1 MAGIICGTGSYIPEY
16 TMDNND
22 IARLVETSDEWIRER
37 TGVVKRHIIR
47 DETTVSM
54 ASEAGRRALENGG
67 VSPEEVDLILVATIS
82 SNVVLPGTACLV
94 QKELGAV
101 NAVCFDVG
109 GAACTGFVLAYNTAE
124 AYLESGIYRTALV
137 IGSESLSCITNWKD
151 RGTCILFGDGAG
163 AAVRSRG
170 NAYNTTCS
178 GRYLNANN
186 AASNSNRNIG
196 GSAQGGKARIEMTD
210 APPAPCLGTANQQK
224 TMRARRK
231 PEARGGGVAAC
242 LPGLRA
248 GTRERNEF

>member
-101 NAVCFDVG
+101 NAICFDIG

-151 RGTCILFGDGAG
+151 RGPASSLATGREPPWCEEMRESSTCLRPTQTEPGERPLPAR
-163 AAVRSRG
+163 AA
-170 NAYNTTCS
+170 
-178 GRYLNANN
+178 
-186 AASNSNRNIG
+186 
-196 GSAQGGKARIEMTD
+196 AR
-210 APPAPCLGTANQQK
+210 PTA
-224 TMRARRK
+224 
-231 PEARGGGVAAC
+231 
-242 LPGLRA
+242 
-248 GTRERNEF
+248 

>member
-94 QKELGAV
+94 QKELG
-101 NAVCFDVG
+101 
-109 GAACTGFVLAYNTAE
+109 LP
-124 AYLESGIYRTALV
+124 LIPSGELV
-137 IGSESLSCITNWKD
+137 QRL
-151 RGTCILFGDGAG
+151 R
-163 AAVRSRG
+163 
-170 NAYNTTCS
+170 
-178 GRYLNANN
+178 
-186 AASNSNRNIG
+186 
-196 GSAQGGKARIEMTD
+196 AQGLGSMCRDGFHIEIPHGRAALALLWLKVLSGVVSPFSPVGAD
-210 APPAPCLGTANQQK
+210 AE
-224 TMRARRK
+224 TMEKIRACVAEM
-231 PEARGGGVAAC
+231 PEA
-242 LPGLRA
+242 
-248 GTRERNEF
+248 